1 MLANGGENAVLTV
14 SQPGVEGGYK
24 DENLSEMNVGD
35 LYTSFAGVTDD
46 ILDDKRYGVYGIKG
60 DNLKLLLEYML
71 DNNMPIADRNF
82 DRKFQDELMMLN
94 LALESQKKLFLNGD
108 VSYLSMLPISEDE
121 SKNYEK
127 LFSNVEDVDKEGE
140 GIWNE
145 IRVLTKAAATYKI
158 NMNEYGPD
166 KKEEE

>member
-1 MLANGGENAVLTV
+1 MLE
-14 SQPGVEGGYK
+14 
-24 DENLSEMNVGD
+24 
-35 LYTSFAGVTDD
+35 
-46 ILDDKRYGVYGIKG
+46 
-60 DNLKLLLEYML
+60 
-71 DNNMPIADRNF
+71 NNMPITDRQFN
-82 DRKFQDELMMLN
+82 REFQDELMMLN
-94 LALESQKKLFLNGD
+94 LALEAQKKLVLNGD
-108 VSYLSMLPISEDE
+108 VSYLSMLPITNAE

-127 LFSNVEDVDKEGE
+127 LFSSVEDVDKEGE